1 MNFSLF
7 DDHAECIAHDCN
19 KHVEHGDLRH
29 KSCHKEEDDAEVPL
43 WIVIEGIHIVFS

>member
-29 KSCHKEEDDAEVPL
+29 KSCHKEEDVAEVPL
-43 WIVIEGIHIVFS
+43 WIVIESIHLELS